1 MAQGITSNSFLSN
14 PTVARP
20 QVASYDSG
28 YEHSLDHYVG
38 IKLLLQDADKEAN
51 EFPATYASEAQE
63 LSRLG

>member
-1 MAQGITSNSFLSN
+1 MAHEITSNSFLSN

-20 QVASYDSG
+20 QVTSYDSG

-51 EFPATYASEAQE
+51 DFSAAYASAA
-63 LSRLG
+63 